1 MFSFHLSKTLKL
13 DFRTNVY
20 QMCIVLY
27 MSNFLDSL
35 LPSLSLHLMQM
46 IMIPPS
52 IVIIVIDRP
61 CLNMCS
67 NGINDQSRSQF
78 KCALENLDS
87 YDLEHSISDNCS
99 SPSQESMDSLWEK
112 LNFTLIDTAKWL
124 GICKVIPTPKLSN
137 VVRNPIDKPWF
148 DASCHDLKRE

>member
-1 MFSFHLSKTLKL
+1 
-13 DFRTNVY
+13 
-20 QMCIVLY
+20 
-27 MSNFLDSL
+27 
-35 LPSLSLHLMQM
+35 
-46 IMIPPS
+46 
-52 IVIIVIDRP
+52 
-61 CLNMCS
+61 MCS

-148 DASCHDLKRE
+148 DASCHDLKREYLELKRRVRNTPISNRHEEQFNDLSTLAKKYKKFEQKKKSNYFKALIILSKSVYNTFFLLDV